1 MNNFPMYIKNDIND
15 TLDGIININK
25 GKKIKVYITIKDSNE
40 FKDKN
45 FEGILEN
52 GCNNYIILSNP
63 NTGEWYLIP
72 NKYINFIYFY
82 ENINY

>member
-1 MNNFPMYIKNDIND
+1 MNNFPTYIKNDITDN
-15 TLDGIININK
+15 LDSITNLNK

-40 FKDKN
+40 FKDKDI
-45 FEGILEN
+45 EGILEN

-63 NTGEWYLIP
+63 SNGEWYLIP
-72 NKYINFIYFY
+72 NKYINFICFY